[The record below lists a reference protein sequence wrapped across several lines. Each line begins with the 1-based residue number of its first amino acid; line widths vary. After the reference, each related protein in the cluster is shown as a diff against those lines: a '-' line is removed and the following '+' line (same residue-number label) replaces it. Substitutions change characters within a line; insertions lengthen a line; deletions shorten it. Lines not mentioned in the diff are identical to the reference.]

1 MAKGIFQSESE
12 IKKRLYLVASVIS
25 NLSLLSYFKYSQF
38 LSDSLSDLLQ
48 FFGYQYTSPEFDIV
62 LPLGIS
68 FYTFQTL
75 SYSLDVYRGE
85 IKPWKSFL
93 DYALYV
99 TFFPQLVAGPIVRA
113 KYFLPQCLSQQS
125 VGMRH
130 KFWGL
135 NLVILGAFQKLVLAD
150 TIFAPVSD
158 KAFSIGERVVISGYD
173 SLIGTLAFSG
183 QIFCDFAGYS
193 TIAIGLALILGF
205 KLPDNFRFPYAARGF
220 SDFWKRWHIS
230 LSTWLRDY
238 LYISLGGNH
247 KGSYATFRN
256 LIITMF
262 LGGLWHGANWTF
274 VIWGILHGLFLVFEH
289 MGRIIF
295 SGFSIQMTKLS
306 GFFMTLLTFIC
317 VSYAWIFFRAESLAD
332 AIVIHNSLFDIQ
344 SYAASSVLNQG
355 DRVLVLVCV
364 TLLLLSHY
372 LLRDKS
378 LEQVVERVKWWVQS
392 CLLTGMLFLIFTSS
406 TNNQSFIYFQF

>member
-1 MAKGIFQSESE
+1 M
-12 IKKRLYLVASVIS
+12 
-25 NLSLLSYFKYSQF
+25 
-38 LSDSLSDLLQ
+38 
-48 FFGYQYTSPEFDIV
+48 
-62 LPLGIS
+62 
-68 FYTFQTL
+68 
-75 SYSLDVYRGE
+75 
-85 IKPWKSFL
+85 
-93 DYALYV
+93 
-99 TFFPQLVAGPIVRA
+99 
-113 KYFLPQCLSQQS
+113 
-125 VGMRH
+125 
-130 KFWGL
+130 

-158 KAFSIGERVVISGYD
+158 KVFAIGDREVISGLD

-238 LYISLGGNH
+238 LYFSLGGSQ
-247 KGSYATFRN
+247 KGTFTTLRN
-256 LIITMF
+256 LMITMF

-274 VIWGILHGLFLVFEH
+274 IIWGVLHGLFLVLEH
-289 MGRIIF
+289 TGKTFCNALNLR
-295 SGFSIQMTKLS
+295 MTIRSDFLL
-306 GFFMTLLTFIC
+306 TLLTFIF

-332 AIVIHNSLFDIQ
+332 AIVIHNSLFDFE
-344 SYAASSVLNQG
+344 SYDMQGALNQA

-364 TLLLLSHY
+364 SLLLLIHY

-378 LEQVVERVKWWVQS
+378 LEQVAERVKWWMQS
-392 CLLTGMLFLIFTSS
+392 SVLTGMLFLIFTSS
-406 TNNQSFIYFQF
+406 TSNRSFIYFQF